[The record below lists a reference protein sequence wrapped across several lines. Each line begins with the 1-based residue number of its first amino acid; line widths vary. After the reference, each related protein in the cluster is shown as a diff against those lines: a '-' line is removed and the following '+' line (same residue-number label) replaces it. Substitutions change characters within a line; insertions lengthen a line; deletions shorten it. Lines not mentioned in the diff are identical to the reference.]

1 MPERG
6 RQLLRTLLI
15 TVRFRENVM
24 LVSLAGHGVMIDP
37 PSKLGMPLG
46 TWIYS
51 GIVLMIRMVSSEQSI
66 MKQIFADRIKG

>member
-15 TVRFRENVM
+15 IVRFRENVM

-46 TWIYS
+46 AWIYS

-66 MKQIFADRIKG
+66 MKQIFADHIKG